1 VTDDEVRRQRLHAQL
16 LAGNPAATVEEAV
29 AHLVGV
35 QAQSMPPARL
45 ALRARTTGTTASAV
59 DGADLVRTWAMRG
72 TLHLLAAAD
81 AQWIVELFG
90 PITRAADR
98 RRRGQLGLD
107 EDLCERA
114 LPAIERILRATGR
127 LPRAALIARL
137 TGDGIHVD
145 PTTQAPAHLM
155 LYAATHGLICRGTDD
170 TYVLCAERLRGVRAN
185 RPADPVAELA
195 RRYLAAYRPSGAADF
210 VAWSGLPAAVARRGL
225 ATVHDEADAVADAE
239 LQPKLLGHWD
249 GLLLGYRQRDVFLDP
264 AHARAVQAG
273 GGILRPIALVGG
285 RVVGTWR
292 LERGTV
298 TVEPFATLPRG
309 SRAGLDAEVEDIG
322 RFLGTTVELSR
333 SAQ

>member
-1 VTDDEVRRQRLHAQL
+1 VTDDDVRRRRLHSQL
-16 LAGNPAATVEEAV
+16 LAGNPAATVQAAV

-45 ALRARTTGTTASAV
+45 ALRPRTTGTTASDV
-59 DGADLVRTWAMRG
+59 DRADLVRTWAMRG

-81 AQWIVELFG
+81 VQWIVELFG
-90 PITRAADR
+90 PITRAAGR

-114 LPAIERILRATGR
+114 LPAIERILRATGP
-127 LPRAALIARL
+127 LPRAALIERL
-137 TGDGIHVD
+137 AGDGVHVD
-145 PTTQAPAHLM
+145 PATQAPAHLM

-170 TYVLCAERLRGVRAN
+170 TYRLSGERLRGVRAN

-195 RRYLAAYRPSGAADF
+195 QRYLAAYRPAGAADF
-210 VAWSGLPAAVARRGL
+210 AAWSGLPAAAARRGFE
-225 ATVHDEADAVADAE
+225 AAVDEADAVSVGEAR
-239 LQPKLLGHWD
+239 PTLLGLWD
-249 GLLLGYRQRDVFLDP
+249 GLLLGYRRRDVFLDP

-273 GGILRPIALVGG
+273 GGILRPIMLVGG

-298 TVEPFATLPRG
+298 TVEPFGALPRR
-309 SRAGLDAEVEDIG
+309 SRAGLDAEVADIG
-322 RFLGTTVELSR
+322 RFLSV
-333 SAQ
+333 